1 MFSKEDR
8 PMTIE
13 DREYLFD
20 QAAKLSD
27 VLNEETIELF
37 GMLEKIEDRV
47 AISRRINKLENDG
60 DIIFH
65 EAADRL
71 HECVQDPEKR
81 INIFQMIRHIEECVD
96 MVDELSMTIVRYNT
110 RTVSPGIKSSVNAIS
125 GCVKKEMHLLNLMR
139 TYEPE
144 NKELFIRAINE
155 FDAFKVDF
163 YKMYDMLIFGLFSQ
177 AHDTVDIIRCKAIYD
192 SVKDIFKAFEVSA
205 DDCYKY
211 MMARENDVDVFKEDK

>member
-1 MFSKEDR
+1 
-8 PMTIE
+8 MTIE

-20 QAAKLSD
+20 HAQQLSEI
-27 VLNEETIELF
+27 LNEECVELL

-47 AISRRINKLENDG
+47 AISKRINKLED
-60 DIIFH
+60 DCDHIFH
-65 EAADRL
+65 AFADRL
-71 HECVQDPEKR
+71 HQVEPDTEKR
-81 INIFQMIRHIEECVD
+81 MTIFQMARHIEDCID

-110 RTVSPGIKSSVNAIS
+110 RTVNPGMKASVNAIA
-125 GCVKKEMHLLNLMR
+125 GCVKKEMHLLNILR

-144 NKELFIRAINE
+144 NKELFLRAINE

-192 SVKDIFKAFEVSA
+192 AVKDIFKAFEVSA

-211 MMARENDVDVFKEDK
+211 VMARSNDSDIWAVDKT

>member
-1 MFSKEDR
+1 MNN
-8 PMTIE
+8 E

-20 QAAKLSD
+20 HAQQLLSE
-27 VLNEETIELF
+27 VLNEETVELM

-47 AISRRINKLENDG
+47 AISRRINKLEDDG
-60 DIIFH
+60 DHIFH
-65 EAADRL
+65 AFADKL
-71 HECVQDPEKR
+71 HQVESDPEKR
-81 INIFQMIRHIEECVD
+81 MSIFQMARHIEECID

-110 RTVSPGIKSSVNAIS
+110 RTVNPGMKASVNAIA
-125 GCVKKEMHLLNLMR
+125 GCVKKEMHLLNILR
-139 TYEPE
+139 TYDPE
-144 NKELFIRAINE
+144 KKELFLRAINE

-192 SVKDIFKAFEVSA
+192 AVKDIFKAFEVCA

-211 MMARENDVDVFKEDK
+211 VMARSNDSDVWAVDNK

>member
-1 MFSKEDR
+1 
-8 PMTIE
+8 MTIE

-20 QAAKLSD
+20 HAQQLSEI
-27 VLNEETIELF
+27 LNEECVELL

-47 AISRRINKLENDG
+47 AISKRINKLEDDG
-60 DIIFH
+60 DHIFH
-65 EAADRL
+65 AFADRL
-71 HECVQDPEKR
+71 HQVEPDTEKR
-81 INIFQMIRHIEECVD
+81 MTIFQMARHIEDCID

-110 RTVSPGIKSSVNAIS
+110 RTVNPGMKASVNAIA
-125 GCVKKEMHLLNLMR
+125 GCVKKEMHLLNILR

-144 NKELFIRAINE
+144 NKELFLRAINE

-177 AHDTVDIIRCKAIYD
+177 PHDTVDIIRCKAIYD
-192 SVKDIFKAFEVSA
+192 ACKDIFKAFEVSA

-211 MMARENDVDVFKEDK
+211 MRARNSGSEFFTETK

>member
-1 MFSKEDR
+1 
-8 PMTIE
+8 MTNE

-20 QAAKLSD
+20 HAQQLSEI
-27 VLNEETIELF
+27 LNEECVELL

-47 AISRRINKLENDG
+47 AISRRINKLEDDG
-60 DIIFH
+60 DHIFH
-65 EAADRL
+65 AFADRL
-71 HECVQDPEKR
+71 HQIEQDPEKR
-81 INIFQMIRHIEECVD
+81 ITIFQMARHIEDCID

-110 RTVSPGIKSSVNAIS
+110 RTVNPGMKASVNAIA
-125 GCVKKEMHLLNLMR
+125 GCVKKEMHLLNILR

-144 NKELFIRAINE
+144 NKELFLRAINE

-163 YKMYDMLIFGLFSQ
+163 YKMCDMLIFGLFSQ

-192 SVKDIFKAFEVSA
+192 AVKDIFKAFEVSA

-211 MMARENDVDVFKEDK
+211 VMARSNDSDIWAVDK

>member
-1 MFSKEDR
+1 
-8 PMTIE
+8 MTTE
-13 DREYLFD
+13 DREFLFD
-20 QAAKLSD
+20 HAQQLSEI
-27 VLNEETIELF
+27 LNEECVELL

-47 AISRRINKLENDG
+47 AISRRINKLEDDG
-60 DIIFH
+60 DHVFH
-65 EAADRL
+65 EFADRL
-71 HECVQDPEKR
+71 HAVEPDPEKR
-81 INIFQMIRHIEECVD
+81 ITIFQMARHIEECVD
-96 MVDELSMTIVRYNT
+96 MLDELSMTIVRYNT
-110 RTVSPGIKSSVNAIS
+110 RTVNPGIKASVNAIA

-192 SVKDIFKAFEVSA
+192 AVKDIFKAFEVSA

-211 MMARENDVDVFKEDK
+211 IMARNNDSDFFKADE

>member
-1 MFSKEDR
+1 MN
-8 PMTIE
+8 IE

-20 QAAKLSD
+20 QAQRLSE
-27 VLNEETIELF
+27 VLNEETVELM

-47 AISRRINKLENDG
+47 AISRRINKLESDG
-60 DIIFH
+60 DTIFH
-65 EAADRL
+65 EFADRL
-71 HECVQDPEKR
+71 HECVQDPERR
-81 INIFQMIRHIEECVD
+81 INIFQMIRHIEDVVD
-96 MVDELSMTIVRYNT
+96 MIDELSMTIVRYNT
-110 RTVSPGIKSSVNAIS
+110 RTVSPGIKSSVNAIA
-125 GCVKKEMHLLNLMR
+125 GCAKKELYLLNLMR
-139 TYEPE
+139 TYEPGQ
-144 NKELFIRAINE
+144 KELFTKAINE

-211 MMARENDVDVFKEDK
+211 MMARENDIDVFAQD

>member
-1 MFSKEDR
+1 MNN
-8 PMTIE
+8 E

-20 QAAKLSD
+20 QAQQLSEI
-27 VLNEETIELF
+27 LNEECTELL

-47 AISRRINKLENDG
+47 AISRRINKLEDDG
-60 DIIFH
+60 DHVFH
-65 EAADRL
+65 AFADRL
-71 HECVQDPEKR
+71 HQVKQDPEKR
-81 INIFQMIRHIEECVD
+81 ISIFQMARHIEECVD

-110 RTVSPGIKSSVNAIS
+110 RTVSPGMKASVNAIA
-125 GCVKKEMHLLNLMR
+125 GCVKKELHLLNIMR

-144 NKELFIRAINE
+144 KKEMFIRAINE

-163 YKMYDMLIFGLFSQ
+163 NKMYDMLIFGLFSQ

-192 SVKDIFKAFEVSA
+192 AVKDIFKAFEVCA

-211 MMARENDVDVFKEDK
+211 IMARSNDSDVWAVDNK

>member
-1 MFSKEDR
+1 
-8 PMTIE
+8 MTIE

-20 QAAKLSD
+20 YAQQLSEI
-27 VLNEETIELF
+27 LNEECVELL

-47 AISRRINKLENDG
+47 AISKRINKLEDDG
-60 DIIFH
+60 DHIFH
-65 EAADRL
+65 AFADRL
-71 HECVQDPEKR
+71 HQVEPDTEKR
-81 INIFQMIRHIEECVD
+81 MTIFQMARHIEDCID

-110 RTVSPGIKSSVNAIS
+110 RTVNPGMKASVNAIA
-125 GCVKKEMHLLNLMR
+125 GCVKKEMHLLNILR

-144 NKELFIRAINE
+144 NKELFLRAINE

-192 SVKDIFKAFEVSA
+192 AVKDIFKAFEVSA

-211 MMARENDVDVFKEDK
+211 VMARSNDSDIWAVDK

>member
-1 MFSKEDR
+1 
-8 PMTIE
+8 MTIE

-20 QAAKLSD
+20 HAQQLSEI
-27 VLNEETIELF
+27 LNEECVELL

-47 AISRRINKLENDG
+47 AISKRINKLEDDG
-60 DIIFH
+60 DHIFH
-65 EAADRL
+65 AFADRL
-71 HECVQDPEKR
+71 HQVEPDSEKR
-81 INIFQMIRHIEECVD
+81 MTIFQMARHIEDCID

-110 RTVSPGIKSSVNAIS
+110 RTVNPGMKASVNAIA
-125 GCVKKEMHLLNLMR
+125 GCVKKEMHLLNILR

-144 NKELFIRAINE
+144 NKELFLRAINE

-192 SVKDIFKAFEVSA
+192 VVKDIFKAFEVSA

-211 MMARENDVDVFKEDK
+211 VMARSNDSDIWAVDKK

>member
-1 MFSKEDR
+1 
-8 PMTIE
+8 MTIE

-20 QAAKLSD
+20 HAQQLSEI
-27 VLNEETIELF
+27 LNEECVELL

-47 AISRRINKLENDG
+47 AISKRINKLEDDG
-60 DIIFH
+60 DHIFH
-65 EAADRL
+65 AFADRL
-71 HECVQDPEKR
+71 HQVEPDTEKR
-81 INIFQMIRHIEECVD
+81 MTIFQMARHIENCID

-110 RTVSPGIKSSVNAIS
+110 RTVNPGMKASVNAIA
-125 GCVKKEMHLLNLMR
+125 GCVKKEMHLLNILR

-144 NKELFIRAINE
+144 NKELFLRAINE

-192 SVKDIFKAFEVSA
+192 AVKDIFKAFEVSA

-211 MMARENDVDVFKEDK
+211 VMARSNDSDIWAVDK

>member
-1 MFSKEDR
+1 MNN
-8 PMTIE
+8 E

-20 QAAKLSD
+20 HTQQLSEI
-27 VLNEETIELF
+27 LNEECVELL

-47 AISRRINKLENDG
+47 AISRRINKLEDDG
-60 DIIFH
+60 DHIFH
-65 EAADRL
+65 AFADKL
-71 HECVQDPEKR
+71 HQVEQDPEKR
-81 INIFQMIRHIEECVD
+81 ITIFQMARHIEDCID

-110 RTVSPGIKSSVNAIS
+110 RTVNPGMKASVNAIA
-125 GCVKKEMHLLNLMR
+125 GCVKKEMHLLNILR

-144 NKELFIRAINE
+144 TKELFLRAINE
-155 FDAFKVDF
+155 YDAFKVDF

-192 SVKDIFKAFEVSA
+192 AVKDIFKAFEVSA

-211 MMARENDVDVFKEDK
+211 VMARSNDTDVWAVDNK

>member
-1 MFSKEDR
+1 
-8 PMTIE
+8 MTIE

-20 QAAKLSD
+20 HAQQLSEI
-27 VLNEETIELF
+27 LNEECVELL

-47 AISRRINKLENDG
+47 AISKRINKLEDDG
-60 DIIFH
+60 DHIFH
-65 EAADRL
+65 AFADRL
-71 HECVQDPEKR
+71 HQVEPDTEKR
-81 INIFQMIRHIEECVD
+81 MTIFQMARHIEDCID

-110 RTVSPGIKSSVNAIS
+110 RTVNPGMKASVNAIA
-125 GCVKKEMHLLNLMR
+125 GCVKKEMHLLNILR

-144 NKELFIRAINE
+144 NKELFLRAINE

-177 AHDTVDIIRCKAIYD
+177 AHDTVDIIRCKAIYEA
-192 SVKDIFKAFEVSA
+192 VKDIFKAFEVSA

-211 MMARENDVDVFKEDK
+211 VMARSNDSDIWAVDK

>member
-1 MFSKEDR
+1 
-8 PMTIE
+8 MTIE

-20 QAAKLSD
+20 HAQQLSEI
-27 VLNEETIELF
+27 LNEECVELL

-47 AISRRINKLENDG
+47 AISKRINKLEDDG
-60 DIIFH
+60 DHIFH
-65 EAADRL
+65 AFADRL
-71 HECVQDPEKR
+71 HQVEPDTEKR
-81 INIFQMIRHIEECVD
+81 MTIFQMARHIEDCID

-110 RTVSPGIKSSVNAIS
+110 RTVNPGMKASVNAIA
-125 GCVKKEMHLLNLMR
+125 GCVKKEMHLLNILR

-144 NKELFIRAINE
+144 NKELFLRAIHE

-192 SVKDIFKAFEVSA
+192 AVKDIFKAFEVSA

-211 MMARENDVDVFKEDK
+211 VMARSNDSDIWAVDK

>member
-1 MFSKEDR
+1 
-8 PMTIE
+8 MTIE

-20 QAAKLSD
+20 HAQQLSEI
-27 VLNEETIELF
+27 LNEECVELL

-47 AISRRINKLENDG
+47 AISKRINKLEDDG
-60 DIIFH
+60 DHIFH
-65 EAADRL
+65 AFADRL
-71 HECVQDPEKR
+71 HQVEQDIEKR
-81 INIFQMIRHIEECVD
+81 MTIFQMARHIEDCID

-110 RTVSPGIKSSVNAIS
+110 RTVNPGMKASVNAIA
-125 GCVKKEMHLLNLMR
+125 GCVKKEMHLLNILR

-144 NKELFIRAINE
+144 NKELFLRAINE

-192 SVKDIFKAFEVSA
+192 AVKDIFKAFEVSA

-211 MMARENDVDVFKEDK
+211 VMARSNDSDIWAVDKT

>member
-1 MFSKEDR
+1 MNN
-8 PMTIE
+8 E

-20 QAAKLSD
+20 HAQQLSEI
-27 VLNEETIELF
+27 LNEECVELL

-47 AISRRINKLENDG
+47 AISRRINKLEDDG
-60 DIIFH
+60 DHIFH
-65 EAADRL
+65 AFADRL
-71 HECVQDPEKR
+71 HQVEPDTEKR
-81 INIFQMIRHIEECVD
+81 MTIFQMARHIEDCID

-110 RTVSPGIKSSVNAIS
+110 RTVNPGMKASVNAIA
-125 GCVKKEMHLLNLMR
+125 GCVKKEMHLLNILR

-144 NKELFIRAINE
+144 NKELFLRAINE

-192 SVKDIFKAFEVSA
+192 AVKDIFKAFEVSA

-211 MMARENDVDVFKEDK
+211 VMARSNDTDVWAVDNK

>member
-1 MFSKEDR
+1 
-8 PMTIE
+8 MTIE

-20 QAAKLSD
+20 HAQQLSEI
-27 VLNEETIELF
+27 LNEECVELL

-47 AISRRINKLENDG
+47 AISKRINKLEDDG
-60 DIIFH
+60 DHIFH
-65 EAADRL
+65 AFADRL
-71 HECVQDPEKR
+71 HQVEPDTEKR
-81 INIFQMIRHIEECVD
+81 MTIFQMARHIEDCID

-110 RTVSPGIKSSVNAIS
+110 RTVNPGMKASVNAIA
-125 GCVKKEMHLLNLMR
+125 GCVKKEMHLLNILR

-144 NKELFIRAINE
+144 NKELFLRAINA

-192 SVKDIFKAFEVSA
+192 AVKDIFKAFEVSA

-211 MMARENDVDVFKEDK
+211 VMARSNDSDIWAVDK

>member
-1 MFSKEDR
+1 MNN
-8 PMTIE
+8 E

-20 QAAKLSD
+20 HAQQLSEI
-27 VLNEETIELF
+27 LNEECVELL

-47 AISRRINKLENDG
+47 AISKRINKLEDDG
-60 DIIFH
+60 DHIFH
-65 EAADRL
+65 AFADRL
-71 HECVQDPEKR
+71 HQVEPDTEKR
-81 INIFQMIRHIEECVD
+81 MTIFQMARHIEDCID

-110 RTVSPGIKSSVNAIS
+110 RTVNPGMKASVNAIA
-125 GCVKKEMHLLNLMR
+125 GCVKKEMHLLNILR

-144 NKELFIRAINE
+144 NKELFLRAINE

-163 YKMYDMLIFGLFSQ
+163 YKMYDMLIFGLFLQ

-192 SVKDIFKAFEVSA
+192 AVKDIFKAFEVSA

-211 MMARENDVDVFKEDK
+211 VMARSNDSDIWAVDKT

>member
-1 MFSKEDR
+1 
-8 PMTIE
+8 MTVE

-20 QAAKLSD
+20 QAQQLSEI
-27 VLNEETIELF
+27 LNEECVELL

-47 AISRRINKLENDG
+47 AISRRINKLEDDG
-60 DIIFH
+60 DHVFH
-65 EAADRL
+65 AFADRL
-71 HECVQDPEKR
+71 HEVEQDPEKR
-81 INIFQMIRHIEECVD
+81 MYIFQMARHIEECVD
-96 MVDELSMTIVRYNT
+96 MIDELSMTIVRYNT
-110 RTVSPGIKSSVNAIS
+110 RTVNPGMKASVNAIA
-125 GCVKKEMHLLNLMR
+125 GCVKKEMHLLNIMR

-144 NKELFIRAINE
+144 HKDMFIRAINE

-211 MMARENDVDVFKEDK
+211 IMARENDDDAFKEDK

>member
-1 MFSKEDR
+1 
-8 PMTIE
+8 MTIE

-20 QAAKLSD
+20 HAQQLSEI
-27 VLNEETIELF
+27 LNEECVELL

-47 AISRRINKLENDG
+47 AISKRINKLEDDG
-60 DIIFH
+60 DHIFH
-65 EAADRL
+65 AFADRL
-71 HECVQDPEKR
+71 HQVEPDSEKR
-81 INIFQMIRHIEECVD
+81 MTIFQMARHIEDCID

-110 RTVSPGIKSSVNAIS
+110 RTVNPGMKASVNAIA
-125 GCVKKEMHLLNLMR
+125 GCVKKEMHLLNILR

-144 NKELFIRAINE
+144 NKELFLRAINE

-192 SVKDIFKAFEVSA
+192 AVKDIFKAFEVSA

-211 MMARENDVDVFKEDK
+211 VMARSNDSDIWAVDKK

>member
-1 MFSKEDR
+1 MNN
-8 PMTIE
+8 E

-20 QAAKLSD
+20 HAQQLSEI
-27 VLNEETIELF
+27 LNEECVELL

-47 AISRRINKLENDG
+47 AISRRINKLEDDG
-60 DIIFH
+60 DHIFH
-65 EAADRL
+65 TFADKL
-71 HECVQDPEKR
+71 HQVEQDPEKR
-81 INIFQMIRHIEECVD
+81 ITIFQMARHIEDCID

-110 RTVSPGIKSSVNAIS
+110 RTVNPGMKASVNAIA
-125 GCVKKEMHLLNLMR
+125 GCVKKEMHLLHILR

-144 NKELFIRAINE
+144 NKELFLRAINE

-192 SVKDIFKAFEVSA
+192 AVKDIFKAFEVSA

-211 MMARENDVDVFKEDK
+211 VMARSNDTDVWAVDNK

>member
-1 MFSKEDR
+1 MNN
-8 PMTIE
+8 E

-20 QAAKLSD
+20 QAQQLSEI
-27 VLNEETIELF
+27 LNEECTELL

-47 AISRRINKLENDG
+47 AISRRINKLEDDG
-60 DIIFH
+60 DHVFH
-65 EAADRL
+65 AFADRL
-71 HECVQDPEKR
+71 HQVEQDPEKR
-81 INIFQMIRHIEECVD
+81 ISIFQMARHIEECVD

-110 RTVSPGIKSSVNAIS
+110 RTVSPGMKASVNAIA
-125 GCVKKEMHLLNLMR
+125 GCVKKELHLLNIMR

-144 NKELFIRAINE
+144 KKELFLRAINE

-192 SVKDIFKAFEVSA
+192 AVKYIFKAFEVCA

-211 MMARENDVDVFKEDK
+211 IMARSNDSDVWAVDNK

>member
-1 MFSKEDR
+1 
-8 PMTIE
+8 MTIE

-20 QAAKLSD
+20 QAQRLAEI
-27 VLNEETIELF
+27 LNEETVELL

-47 AISRRINKLENDG
+47 AISRKINKLENDG
-60 DIIFH
+60 DIEFH
-65 EAADRL
+65 AVADRL
-71 HECVQDPEKR
+71 HVCIQDPERR
-81 INIFQMIRHIEECVD
+81 ISVFQMIRHIEDCID

-110 RTVSPGIKSSVNAIS
+110 RTVSPGIKSSVNAIA
-125 GCVKKEMHLLNLMR
+125 GCIKKEMHLLNLMR

-163 YKMYDMLIFGLFSQ
+163 NKMYDMLIFGLFSQ

-211 MMARENDVDVFKEDK
+211 ILARENSSDVFAEDN

>member
-1 MFSKEDR
+1 
-8 PMTIE
+8 MTIE

-20 QAAKLSD
+20 HAQQLSEI
-27 VLNEETIELF
+27 LNEECVELL

-47 AISRRINKLENDG
+47 AISKRINKLEDDG
-60 DIIFH
+60 DHIFH
-65 EAADRL
+65 AFADRL
-71 HECVQDPEKR
+71 HQVEPDTEKR
-81 INIFQMIRHIEECVD
+81 MTIFQMARHIEDCID

-110 RTVSPGIKSSVNAIS
+110 RTVNPGMKASVNAIA
-125 GCVKKEMHLLNLMR
+125 GCVKKEMHLLNILR

-144 NKELFIRAINE
+144 NKELFLRAINE

-192 SVKDIFKAFEVSA
+192 AVKDIFKAFEVSA

-211 MMARENDVDVFKEDK
+211 VMARSNDSDIWAVDK

>member
-1 MFSKEDR
+1 
-8 PMTIE
+8 MTSE
-13 DREYLFD
+13 DREFLFD
-20 QAAKLSD
+20 HAQRLSEI
-27 VLNEETIELF
+27 LNEECIELL

-47 AISRRINKLENDG
+47 AISRQINKLEDNG
-60 DIIFH
+60 DIVFH
-65 EAADRL
+65 EFSDRL
-71 HECVQDPEKR
+71 HFVEPDSEKR
-81 INIFQMIRHIEECVD
+81 SNVFSIVRHIEDCID

-110 RTVSPGIKSSVNAIS
+110 RTVSPGMKASVNAIA
-125 GCVKKEMHLLNLMR
+125 GCVKKEMHLLNIMR

-144 NKELFIRAINE
+144 QKDIFIRAINE

-192 SVKDIFKAFEVSA
+192 AVKDIFKAFEVSA

-211 MMARENDVDVFKEDK
+211 VMARNNSDTDVFAVDN

>member
-1 MFSKEDR
+1 
-8 PMTIE
+8 MTIE

-20 QAAKLSD
+20 HAQQLSEI
-27 VLNEETIELF
+27 LNEECVELL

-47 AISRRINKLENDG
+47 AISKRINKLEDDG
-60 DIIFH
+60 DHIFH
-65 EAADRL
+65 AFADRL
-71 HECVQDPEKR
+71 HQVEQDIEKR
-81 INIFQMIRHIEECVD
+81 MTIFQMARHIEDCID

-110 RTVSPGIKSSVNAIS
+110 RAVNPGMKASVNAIA
-125 GCVKKEMHLLNLMR
+125 GCVKKEMHLLNILR

-144 NKELFIRAINE
+144 NKELFLRAINE

-192 SVKDIFKAFEVSA
+192 AVKDIFKAFEVSA

-211 MMARENDVDVFKEDK
+211 VMARSNDSDIWAVDK

>member
-1 MFSKEDR
+1 
-8 PMTIE
+8 MTSE

-20 QAAKLSD
+20 QAQQLSEI
-27 VLNEETIELF
+27 LNEECVELM

-47 AISRRINKLENDG
+47 AISRQINKLED
-60 DIIFH
+60 DADHVFH
-65 EAADRL
+65 TFADKL
-71 HECVQDPEKR
+71 HAVEQNPDQR
-81 INIFQMIRHIEECVD
+81 STIFQMAKHIEDCID

-110 RTVSPGIKSSVNAIS
+110 RTVNPGMKASINAIA

-139 TYEPE
+139 TYEPG
-144 NKELFIRAINE
+144 KQELFIRAINE

-163 YKMYDMLIFGLFSQ
+163 YKMYDMLIYGLFSQ

-192 SVKDIFKAFEVSA
+192 AVKNIFKAFEESA

-211 MMARENDVDVFKEDK
+211 VMARNNS

>member
-1 MFSKEDR
+1 
-8 PMTIE
+8 MTIE

-20 QAAKLSD
+20 HAQQLSEI
-27 VLNEETIELF
+27 LNEECVELL

-47 AISRRINKLENDG
+47 AISKRINKLEDDG
-60 DIIFH
+60 DHIFH
-65 EAADRL
+65 AFADRL
-71 HECVQDPEKR
+71 HQVEPDSEKR
-81 INIFQMIRHIEECVD
+81 MTIFQMARHIEDCID

-110 RTVSPGIKSSVNAIS
+110 RTVNPGMKASVNAIA
-125 GCVKKEMHLLNLMR
+125 GCVKKEMHLLNILR

-144 NKELFIRAINE
+144 NKELFLRATNE

-192 SVKDIFKAFEVSA
+192 AVKDIFKAFEVSA

-211 MMARENDVDVFKEDK
+211 VMARSNDSDIWAVDKK